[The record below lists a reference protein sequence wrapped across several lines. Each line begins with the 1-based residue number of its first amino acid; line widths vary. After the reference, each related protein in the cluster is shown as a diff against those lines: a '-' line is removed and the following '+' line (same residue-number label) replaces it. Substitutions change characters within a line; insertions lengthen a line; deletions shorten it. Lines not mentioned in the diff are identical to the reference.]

1 MQINVGFYSDDRSTG
16 ERVGSG
22 DAFAASVCVHAE
34 LAELAQQLRRSPSD
48 HVTQRQGPIAG

>member
-22 DAFAASVCVHAE
+22 DAFAASVCVHH
-34 LAELAQQLRRSPSD
+34 AELAQQLRRSPSD